1 MEPRI
6 RILFISY
13 ITILLL
19 IVGVGVVPYFVKGDY
34 KKDTLVIDSARVEK
48 EAEKQKAAVE
58 PADAETEAKDTDDLF
73 TGTAHVIETDAKT
86 HFVRFELVEDEA
98 VFEQASDRLFA
109 MMGDKTGSDIVIK
122 YKKKADPNGN
132 IRYNFSESQ
141 EVFNR

>member
-13 ITILLL
+13 IAILLL

-34 KKDTLVIDSARVEK
+34 KKDTLVVDPARTEK
-48 EAEKQKAAVE
+48 EAEKPE
-58 PADAETEAKDTDDLF
+58 PVAESPAPEATAEVDDTF
-73 TGTAHVIETDAKT
+73 IGTAHVIDSDTKT
-86 HFVRFELVEDEA
+86 HFVRFELLEDEA

-109 MMGDKTGSDIVIK
+109 MMGDKTGSDIVIN
-122 YKKKADPNGN
+122 YKKKADSNGN

>member
-34 KKDTLVIDSARVEK
+34 KKDTLVVDPARVEK
-48 EAEKQKAAVE
+48 EAEKPE
-58 PADAETEAKDTDDLF
+58 PVAQADAETAAKEADDLF

-86 HFVRFELVEDEA
+86 HFVRFELLEDEA
-98 VFEQASDRLFA
+98 LFEQASDRLFA
-109 MMGDKTGSDIVIK
+109 MMDGKNGSDIVIN

>member
-34 KKDTLVIDSARVEK
+34 KKDTLVVDPARVEK
-48 EAEKQKAAVE
+48 EAEKPTPVAESADVETAA
-58 PADAETEAKDTDDLF
+58 KGNDDLF

-86 HFVRFELVEDEA
+86 HFVRFELLEDEA
-98 VFEQASDRLFA
+98 LFEQASDRLFA
-109 MMGDKTGSDIVIK
+109 MMDGRNGSDIVIK